1 MGPRCDS
8 GREDGAAGWRVLLIQ
23 RGRTMIDARRLSS
36 HVSLTDDNASVVLIG
51 ASAGELYA
59 GARQTGPAGRR
70 RPLQHCAAL
79 PPARPLRSSSSSS
92 DASVQSASV
101 RFAGQNYRPTRRA
114 DAEDSIRYAISAQY
128 ICHLATSLDF
138 MIVAWILCFN

>member
-59 GARQTGPAGRR
+59 GARQTGPAVVDHCSIVLLS
-70 RPLQHCAAL
+70 RPPARSVRL
-79 PPARPLRSSSSSS
+79 PPAATRPSNQPQSGLLARITVQLDARTLRILYDTLSLHST
-92 DASVQSASV
+92 
-101 RFAGQNYRPTRRA
+101 FA
-114 DAEDSIRYAISAQY
+114 I
-128 ICHLATSLDF
+128 
-138 MIVAWILCFN
+138 

>member
-59 GARQTGPAGRR
+59 GARQTGPA
-70 RPLQHCAAL
+70 RPSSTTAAL
-79 PPARPLRSSSSSS
+79 CCSPARPLRSSSSSS
-92 DASVQSASV
+92 GASVQSASV

-114 DAEDSIRYAISAQY
+114 DAEDSIRYAISVQY